1 MATKQS
7 HLAEDLS
14 CPICG
19 SILQKPVVLFC
30 RHRFCKV
37 CLESLW
43 NGGGSCVCPLCCQLS
58 SMGELIVNTTLE
70 KTCEGFLERCKNDPL
85 ACKEHGET
93 LTLFC
98 LEDLEPTCSKCK
110 SSANHQGHR
119 LYPLNEASHDCKE
132 LKNALKPL
140 QEKLKLFRKA
150 KLTYR
155 KVTFSLQSQ
164 EENTERQIREEFEAL
179 HQFLRDEETSRLSM
193 LKQEKDQKTQ
203 MMSDRIEDL
212 ENDITSLSNTI
223 RTVEQELRSQDIPFL
238 KVKMTTGSLLDIA
251 KHLGSLKFKVWE
263 RMMEI
268 IQYTPVTLDPNT
280 AASCFLLSEDL
291 TTIQCCSQTIK
302 LPENPERFD
311 IGAEVLGYESFSSGR
326 HSWDVEVKNN
336 TYWVIGVAS
345 TSVSRKGKHV
355 LTPAEGFWTIRL
367 RNGEYKACTAPWSP
381 LTMTKEP
388 QVVRVVL
395 DMNRSRVTF
404 YNPRER
410 TPLFTYTD
418 IVTLRAFPYFCS
430 ACKEHPLKVLPAWIS
445 IKTD

>member
-43 NGGGSCVCPLCCQLS
+43 NGGGSCECPLCCQPS

-70 KTCEGFLERCKNDPL
+70 KTCEGFLEHCKNDPL

-93 LTLFC
+93 LSLFC

-110 SSANHQGHR
+110 SSANHKGHR
-119 LYPLNEASHDCKE
+119 LYPLHEASHDCKEE

-140 QEKLKLFRKA
+140 QEKLKLFRNA
-150 KLTYR
+150 KLTCEQTIHHI
-155 KVTFSLQSQ
+155 KSQ
-164 EENTERQIREEFEAL
+164 AENTERQIREEFEAL
-179 HQFLRDEETSRLSM
+179 HQFLRDEEASRLSM
-193 LKQEKDQKTQ
+193 LKQEKDQKSQ
-203 MMSDRIEDL
+203 MMNDKIEDL
-212 ENDITSLSNTI
+212 ETDITSLSNII
-223 RTVEQELRSQDIPFL
+223 RTVEQEMRSQDVQFL
-238 KVKMTTGSLLDIA
+238 KM
-251 KHLGSLKFKVWE
+251 F
-263 RMMEI
+263 
-268 IQYTPVTLDPNT
+268 
-280 AASCFLLSEDL
+280 
-291 TTIQCCSQTIK
+291 K
-302 LPENPERFD
+302 LPENPERFN
-311 IGAEVLGYESFSSGR
+311 IGAEVLGYECFSSGR
-326 HSWDVEVKNN
+326 HSWEVEVKNN

-345 TSVSRKGKHV
+345 GSISRKGKHV

-404 YNPRER
+404 YDPQER

-418 IVTLRAFPYFCS
+418 IITLRAFPYFCS
-430 ACKEHPLKVLPAWIS
+430 ACKEHPLKVLPGWIS

>member
-43 NGGGSCVCPLCCQLS
+43 NSGGSCECPLCCQPS

-70 KTCEGFLERCKNDPL
+70 KTCEGFLERRKNDPL

-93 LTLFC
+93 LSLFC

-110 SSANHQGHR
+110 SSANHKGHR
-119 LYPLNEASHDCKE
+119 LYPLNEASHDCK
-132 LKNALKPL
+132 
-140 QEKLKLFRKA
+140 
-150 KLTYR
+150 
-155 KVTFSLQSQ
+155 SQ
-164 EENTERQIREEFEAL
+164 AENTERKIREEFEAL
-179 HQFLRDEETSRLSM
+179 HQFLRDEEASRLSM
-193 LKQEKDQKTQ
+193 LKQEKEEKRQ
-203 MMSDRIEDL
+203 MMNDKIEDL
-212 ENDITSLSNTI
+212 ENDITSLSNII
-223 RTVEQELRSQDIPFL
+223 RTVEQEMRSQDVPFL
-238 KVKMTTGSLLDIA
+238 KNLAYSTGSRDDNRLARKDRVYITQFDFRTG
-251 KHLGSLKFKVWE
+251 KS
-263 RMMEI
+263 
-268 IQYTPVTLDPNT
+268 PVTLDPNT

-291 TTIQCCSQTIK
+291 TTIQCCSQTFK

-311 IGAEVLGYESFSSGR
+311 IGAEVLGYECFSSGR
-326 HSWDVEVKNN
+326 HSWEVEVKNN

-345 TSVSRKGKHV
+345 GSISRKGKHV

-404 YNPRER
+404 YDPRER

-418 IVTLRAFPYFCS
+418 ISTLRAFPYFCS
-430 ACKEHPLKVLPAWIS
+430 ACKEHPLKVLPGWIS

>member
-1 MATKQS
+1 MEGDLQ
-7 HLAEDLS
+7 LLEEDPS
-14 CPICG
+14 CSVCG
-19 SILQKPVVLFC
+19 EVFSAPVVLCCVSCGCSFC
-30 RHRFCKV
+30 
-37 CLESLW
+37 EI
-43 NGGGSCVCPLCCQLS
+43 CCQLFWE
-58 SMGELIVNTTLE
+58 MQ
-70 KTCEGFLERCKNDPL
+70 CP
-85 ACKEHGET
+85 
-93 LTLFC
+93 FC
-98 LEDLEPTCSKCK
+98 RK
-110 SSANHQGHR
+110 
-119 LYPLNEASHDCKE
+119 EASGSHLRECREQRMKEE

-140 QEKLKLFRKA
+140 QEKLNLFRKV
-150 KLTYR
+150 KLTCEQTIHHIKR
-155 KVTFSLQSQ
+155 QA
-164 EENTERQIREEFEAL
+164 ENTERHIREEFEEL
-179 HQFLRDEETSRLSM
+179 HQFLRDEEASRLSM
-193 LKQEKDQKTQ
+193 LKQEKDQKRQ
-203 MMSDRIEDL
+203 MMSDKIEDL

-223 RTVEQELRSQDIPFL
+223 RTVEQQMRSQDIPFL
-238 KVKMTTGSLLDIA
+238 KNYKDTVKRTWRVPQDPEMITGSLLDVA

-291 TTIQCCSQTIK
+291 TTIQCCSQTFK

-345 TSVSRKGKHV
+345 ASVSRKGKHV

-404 YNPRER
+404 YDPRER

-418 IVTLRAFPYFCS
+418 IITPRAFPYFCS